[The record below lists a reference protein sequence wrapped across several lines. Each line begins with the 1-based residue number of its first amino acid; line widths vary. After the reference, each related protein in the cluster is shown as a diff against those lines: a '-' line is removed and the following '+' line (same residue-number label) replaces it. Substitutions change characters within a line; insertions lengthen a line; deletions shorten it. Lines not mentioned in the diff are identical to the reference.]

1 MLPKLRPLPCA
12 IDGGRPPLAVGCGM
26 GEGEWSASITRLP
39 SWAAGAA
46 GAWAC
51 CGLFDCA
58 PSGALMEPKLMG
70 GLPVW
75 LTGPPFCVYPLEPV
89 ALMTMEGFLPCSA
102 EPLDTPLGAGW
113 EPPCAAG
120 PAPFT
125 GDSDDFALLVEA
137 PAAAGGV
144 EDAVLVA
151 ALAYDRRGCA
161 GTAPVCGVV
170 EPEMVEAAEAGVWL
184 AEGEAALVMGGMDG
198 ECGVCRTS
206 V

>member
-1 MLPKLRPLPCA
+1 
-12 IDGGRPPLAVGCGM
+12 M

-39 SWAAGAA
+39 SCAAGAA

-51 CGLFDCA
+51 CALFDWA

-70 GLPVW
+70 GLAFW

-89 ALMTMEGFLPCSA
+89 ALITIEGFLPCSA
-102 EPLDTPLGAGW
+102 APLETPLGAGW
-113 EPPCAAG
+113 EPPCAAW

-125 GDSDDFALLVEA
+125 GDSDDFAFWVEA

-151 ALAYDRRGCA
+151 LAYERTGGCA
-161 GTAPVCGVV
+161 GTAPDCGVD
-170 EPEMVEAAEAGVWL
+170 EPDVVDAGVCW
-184 AEGEAALVMGGMDG
+184 AEGEAALVMGGMGG
-198 ECGVCRTS
+198 ECGARTS
-206 V
+206 EFAAPKVETVRRSYGERKRV